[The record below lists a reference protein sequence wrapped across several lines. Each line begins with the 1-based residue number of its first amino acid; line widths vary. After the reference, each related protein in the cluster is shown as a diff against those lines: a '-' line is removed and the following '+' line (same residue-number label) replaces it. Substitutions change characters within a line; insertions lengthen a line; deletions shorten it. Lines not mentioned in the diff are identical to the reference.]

1 MIRNYLIANYDPE
14 VTMAKAVSKNV
25 NPHTRNIMQIF
36 NPRRTFRGSG
46 KVWWLSIVVDED
58 GYVLLTD
65 WLTAEQATV
74 RFVTHPE
81 TTIEL

>member
-14 VTMAKAVSKNV
+14 VTMA
-25 NPHTRNIMQIF
+25 
-36 NPRRTFRGSG
+36 
-46 KVWWLSIVVDED
+46 
-58 GYVLLTD
+58 
-65 WLTAEQATV
+65 TV